1 MKKCL
6 MAMLTL
12 SMMAG
17 MTPLVAQQNGALP
30 APKML
35 QIFREMVK
43 PGRNSAHEKHEMGW
57 PKAYRASKSPAHY
70 LAMTSMTGVNE
81 AWYVSGY
88 DSYEAWETQS
98 KAEQSDA
105 TLSAELT
112 RLSAADGEMLDS
124 WRSVT
129 AVYRDDLSHRPA
141 LNIGDYRYM
150 NVVTIRVR
158 PGMQSKFVEARKTIK
173 AAHEKAGMKD
183 YYSVFEVQSGMP
195 GPTYLLFIPMKS
207 LKEADE
213 ARLIHGAAPYL
224 EAMGG
229 DEGSKKI
236 GELNAAAVLS
246 NESTLF
252 AFSPKMSNAPA
263 NYLIGNAEYWNP
275 KPVVVTKAAKK
286 E

>member
-12 SMMAG
+12 SMIAG
-17 MTPLVAQQNGALP
+17 MTPLVAQEGALP
-30 APKML
+30 APKLL

-43 PGRNSAHEKHEMGW
+43 PGRNAAHEKHEMGW
-57 PKAYRASKSPAHY
+57 PKAYRASKSPATY

-81 AWYVSGY
+81 AWFVSGY
-88 DSYEAWETQS
+88 DSYEAWEKQS

-105 TLSAELT
+105 TLSAELS
-112 RLSAADGEMLDS
+112 RLSAVDGEMLDG
-124 WRSVT
+124 WRSLT
-129 AVYRDDLSHRPA
+129 AVYRDELSHRPA

-158 PGMQSKFVEARKTIK
+158 PGLQAKFVEARKIIK

-183 YYSVFEVQSGMP
+183 YYSVFEVQSGML
-195 GPTYLLFIPMKS
+195 GPTYLLFIPMKT

-213 ARLIHGAAPYL
+213 ARVIHAAAAYT

-229 DEGSKKI
+229 EEGSKKI

-246 NESTLF
+246 NESSLF
-252 AFSPKMSNAPA
+252 AFSPKMSSAPA
-263 NYLIGNAEYWNP
+263 NYLVGNADYWNP
-275 KPVVVTKAAKK
+275 KPAKAASAKK
-286 E
+286 D